1 MLSAL
6 DDEGVSYEL
15 QDPVVDGPALNG
27 ALANKPDAILV
38 DTEAVDAGTVRTA
51 TDACREM
58 GLPVITVLT
67 ALRLGQYDPSIN
79 PDDLIVHPF
88 RGGELKARLGQV
100 IFKNRPP
107 QGKDVLKVGDLRIDL
122 DRYEV
127 SLEGKRVLLTY
138 KEYQMLVLLASNPGK
153 VYSRENLLS
162 QVWGYDYFGGTR
174 TVDVHVRRLRSKIE
188 NANHSFIETIWN
200 VGYRFS
206 LKESA

>member
-1 MLSAL
+1 M
-6 DDEGVSYEL
+6 
-15 QDPVVDGPALNG
+15 
-27 ALANKPDAILV
+27 
-38 DTEAVDAGTVRTA
+38 A
-51 TDACREM
+51 TDSCHGKL
-58 GLPVITVLT
+58 GLPGDYC
-67 ALRLGQYDPSIN
+67 ADRDMRLGQYDPSIN

-88 RGGELKARLGQV
+88 PSGELKARLGQI
-100 IFKNRPP
+100 IFKNRGP
-107 QGKDVLKVGDLRIDL
+107 QGREVLKVGDLQIDL

-200 VGYRFS
+200 VGYRFN
-206 LKESA
+206 LKESGAA